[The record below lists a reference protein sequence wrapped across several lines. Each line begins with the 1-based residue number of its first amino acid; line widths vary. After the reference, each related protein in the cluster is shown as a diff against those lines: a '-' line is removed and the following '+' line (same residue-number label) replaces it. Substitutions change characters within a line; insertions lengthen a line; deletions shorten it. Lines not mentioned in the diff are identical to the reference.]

1 MKILA
6 IETSCD
12 ETAAS
17 VVVDGKKV
25 LSNVILSQMD
35 IHAAF
40 GGVVPE
46 VASRHHVV
54 SIHQVM
60 EEALMKA
67 NVTASD
73 IDVVA
78 VTKGPGL
85 VGALMVGINAAKT
98 FSYIHQIPLLGV
110 DHLRGHI
117 HAISLTT
124 TMKFPLLAL
133 IVSGGHTEL
142 VLMSSPTDYTL
153 LGATKDDAV
162 GEAYDKVARVLGLGY
177 PGGPVVD
184 QYARQ
189 GSPSYD
195 LPIPM
200 KDDDTFD
207 FSFSGLK
214 SAVINLIHNAN
225 QKQEPIRVADMCAS
239 FQHVVTEVLINQTL
253 RAARLYEVAQIAV
266 VGGVSA
272 NRELRQKIMSFS
284 HEFEIVLPA
293 FEYCTDNAAMIG
305 AAAYAAIQD
314 EPVFDTIELDATVFS
329 DIAR

>member
-17 VVVDGKKV
+17 VVVDGTHV

-60 EEALMKA
+60 EEALQQAK
-67 NVTASD
+67 VTPSE

-85 VGALMVGINAAKT
+85 IGALMVGINAAKT
-98 FSYIHQIPLLGV
+98 FSYVHQIPLLGV

-142 VLMSSPTDYTL
+142 VLMSSAHDYVL

-184 QYARQ
+184 QQAQQ
-189 GSPSYD
+189 GSPTYD

-200 KDDDTFD
+200 KDDDSFD

-214 SAVINLIHNAN
+214 SAVINIIHNAN
-225 QKQEPIRVADMCAS
+225 QKQEPVRVADMCAS
-239 FQHVVTEVLINQTL
+239 FQDVVTGVLVDQTL
-253 RAARLYEVAQIAV
+253 RAARVYNVAQIAI

-272 NRELRQKIMSFS
+272 NRELRRKIMDHN
-284 HEFEIVLPA
+284 HEFEIVVPA
-293 FEYCTDNAAMIG
+293 FEFCTDNAAMIG
-305 AAAYAAIQD
+305 AAAYAAVQANAA
-314 EPVFDTIELDATVFS
+314 FDTIELDATVFS
-329 DIAR
+329 DISR

>member
-35 IHAAF
+35 IHASF

-117 HAISLTT
+117 HTISLTT

-200 KDDDTFD
+200 KDNDAFD

-253 RAARLYEVAQIAV
+253 RAARIYDVVQIAV

-272 NRELRQKIMSFS
+272 NRELRKKIMSYN
-284 HEFEIVLPA
+284 HEFEIVVPA

-329 DIAR
+329 DISR

>member
-6 IETSCD
+6 VETSCD

-17 VVVDGKKV
+17 VVVDGKTV

-60 EEALMKA
+60 DEALANA
-67 NVTASD
+67 NVTASE

-78 VTKGPGL
+78 VTMGPGL
-85 VGALMVGINAAKT
+85 IGALMVGINAAKT
-98 FSYIHQIPLLGV
+98 FSYIHHIPLLGV

-142 VLMSSPTDYTL
+142 VLMSSSTEYVL

-184 QYARQ
+184 QYAEQ
-189 GSPSYD
+189 GQPTYE

-200 KDDDTFD
+200 KEDDSFD

-225 QKQEPIRVADMCAS
+225 QKQEPVRVADMCAS
-239 FQHVVTEVLINQTL
+239 FQHVVTEVLVNQTL
-253 RAARLYEVAQIAV
+253 KAARQYHVVQIAV

-272 NRELRQKIMSFS
+272 NRELRKKIMAHH
-284 HEFEIVLPA
+284 HEFEIVVPA
-293 FEYCTDNAAMIG
+293 FEFCTDNAAMIG
-305 AAAYAAIQD
+305 AAAYASLQAKA
-314 EPVFDTIELDATVFS
+314 EFDTIELDATVFS
-329 DIAR
+329 DITR

>member
-200 KDDDTFD
+200 KDNDAFD

-272 NRELRQKIMSFS
+272 NRELRKKIMSYI
-284 HEFEIVLPA
+284 HEFEIVVPA

-305 AAAYAAIQD
+305 AAAYASIQD
-314 EPVFDTIELDATVFS
+314 EPIFDTIELDATVFS
-329 DIAR
+329 DITR

>member
-17 VVVDGKKV
+17 VVVDGKTV

-60 EEALMKA
+60 EEALTKA

-124 TMKFPLLAL
+124 TMKCPL
-133 IVSGGHTEL
+133 
-142 VLMSSPTDYTL
+142 
-153 LGATKDDAV
+153 
-162 GEAYDKVARVLGLGY
+162 
-177 PGGPVVD
+177 
-184 QYARQ
+184 
-189 GSPSYD
+189 
-195 LPIPM
+195 
-200 KDDDTFD
+200 
-207 FSFSGLK
+207 
-214 SAVINLIHNAN
+214 
-225 QKQEPIRVADMCAS
+225 
-239 FQHVVTEVLINQTL
+239 
-253 RAARLYEVAQIAV
+253 
-266 VGGVSA
+266 
-272 NRELRQKIMSFS
+272 
-284 HEFEIVLPA
+284 
-293 FEYCTDNAAMIG
+293 
-305 AAAYAAIQD
+305 
-314 EPVFDTIELDATVFS
+314 
-329 DIAR
+329 

>member
-17 VVVDGKKV
+17 VVVDGKTV

-60 EEALMKA
+60 EEALARA

-85 VGALMVGINAAKT
+85 VGSLMVGINAAKT

-124 TMKFPLLAL
+124 TMKFPLLVL

-142 VLMSSPTDYTL
+142 VLMSSKSDYEL

-184 QYARQ
+184 QHAVQ
-189 GSPSYD
+189 GKRTYD
-195 LPIPM
+195 LPTPM
-200 KDDDTFD
+200 KDDDSFD

-214 SAVINLIHNAN
+214 SAVINVIHNAN
-225 QKQEPIRVADMCAS
+225 QKKEPIRVADMCAS
-239 FQHVVTEVLINQTL
+239 FQHVVTEVLVNQTL
-253 RAARLYEVAQIAV
+253 KAARAYDVAQIAV

-272 NRELRQKIMSFS
+272 NRELREKILSYN
-284 HEFEIVLPA
+284 HEFDIVVPA

-305 AAAYAAIQD
+305 AAAHAAIQD

-329 DIAR
+329 DITR

>member
-35 IHAAF
+35 IHASF

-117 HAISLTT
+117 YAISLTT

-162 GEAYDKVARVLGLGY
+162 GEAYDKIARVLGLGY

-200 KDDDTFD
+200 KDNDAFD

-253 RAARLYEVAQIAV
+253 RAARIYDVVQIAV

-272 NRELRQKIMSFS
+272 NRELRKKIMSYI
-284 HEFEIVLPA
+284 HEFEIVVPA

-329 DIAR
+329 DISR

>member
-17 VVVDGKKV
+17 VVVDGKTV

-60 EEALMKA
+60 EEALARA

-124 TMKFPLLAL
+124 TMKFPLLVL

-142 VLMSSPTDYTL
+142 VLMSSKSDYEL

-184 QYARQ
+184 QHAVQ
-189 GSPSYD
+189 GKLTYD
-195 LPIPM
+195 LPTPM
-200 KDDDTFD
+200 KDDDSFD

-214 SAVINLIHNAN
+214 SAVINVIHNAN
-225 QKQEPIRVADMCAS
+225 QKKEPIRVADMCAS
-239 FQHVVTEVLINQTL
+239 FQHVVTEVLVNQTL
-253 RAARLYEVAQIAV
+253 KAARAYDVAQIAV

-272 NRELRQKIMSFS
+272 NRELREKILSYN
-284 HEFEIVLPA
+284 HEFDIVVPA

-305 AAAYAAIQD
+305 AAAHAAIQD

-329 DIAR
+329 DITR

>member
-17 VVVDGKKV
+17 VVVDGKTV

-60 EEALMKA
+60 EEALTKA
-67 NVTASD
+67 NVTVSD

-142 VLMSSPTDYTL
+142 VLMTSTTDYSL

-184 QYARQ
+184 EYALQ
-189 GSPSYD
+189 GSCTYD

-239 FQHVVTEVLINQTL
+239 FQHVVTEVLVNQTL
-253 RAARLYEVAQIAV
+253 KAARMYNVAQIAV

-272 NRELRQKIMSFS
+272 NRELRQKIMSYN
-284 HEFEIVLPA
+284 HEFEIVVPA
-293 FEYCTDNAAMIG
+293 FQYCTDNAAMIG

-329 DIAR
+329 DITR

>member
-17 VVVDGKKV
+17 VVENGTNV

-60 EEALMKA
+60 EEALQQAKLR
-67 NVTASD
+67 ASD

-85 VGALMVGINAAKT
+85 IGALMVGINAAKT
-98 FSYIHQIPLLGV
+98 FSYVHQIPLVGV

-142 VLMSSPTDYTL
+142 VLMSSAHDYVL

-184 QYARQ
+184 QLAQEGMPTYQ
-189 GSPSYD
+189 

-200 KDDDTFD
+200 KEDDSYD

-239 FQHVVTEVLINQTL
+239 FQEVVIKVLVDQTIK
-253 RAARLYEVAQIAV
+253 AARTYNVTQIAV

-272 NRELRQKIMSFS
+272 NRGLRQKIMEYN

-293 FEYCTDNAAMIG
+293 FEFCTDNAAMIG
-305 AAAYAAIQD
+305 AAAHAAIQAN
-314 EPVFDTIELDATVFS
+314 EAFDTIELDATVFS
-329 DIAR
+329 DISR

>member
-17 VVVDGKKV
+17 VVENGTNV

-60 EEALMKA
+60 EEALQQAKLR
-67 NVTASD
+67 ASD

-85 VGALMVGINAAKT
+85 IGALMVGINAAKT
-98 FSYIHQIPLLGV
+98 FSYVHQIPLVGV

-142 VLMSSPTDYTL
+142 VLMSSAHDYVL

-184 QYARQ
+184 QLAQEGMPTYQ
-189 GSPSYD
+189 

-200 KDDDTFD
+200 KEDDSYD

-214 SAVINLIHNAN
+214 SAVINLIHNAY

-239 FQHVVTEVLINQTL
+239 FQEVVIKVLVDQTIK
-253 RAARLYEVAQIAV
+253 AARTYNVTQIAV

-272 NRELRQKIMSFS
+272 NRGLRQKIMEYN

-293 FEYCTDNAAMIG
+293 FEFCTDNAAMIG
-305 AAAYAAIQD
+305 AAAHAAIQAN
-314 EPVFDTIELDATVFS
+314 EAFDTIELDATVFS
-329 DIAR
+329 DISR

>member
-17 VVVDGKKV
+17 VVVDGKTV

-60 EEALMKA
+60 EEALARA

-124 TMKFPLLAL
+124 TMKFPLLVL

-142 VLMSSPTDYTL
+142 VLMSSKSDYEL

-184 QYARQ
+184 QHAIQ
-189 GSPSYD
+189 GKRTYD
-195 LPIPM
+195 LPTPM
-200 KDDDTFD
+200 KDDDSFD

-214 SAVINLIHNAN
+214 SAVINVIHNAN
-225 QKQEPIRVADMCAS
+225 QKKEPIRVADMCAS
-239 FQHVVTEVLINQTL
+239 FQHVVTEVLVNQTL
-253 RAARLYEVAQIAV
+253 KAARAYDVAQIAV

-272 NRELRQKIMSFS
+272 NRELREKILSYN
-284 HEFEIVLPA
+284 HEFDIVVPA

-305 AAAYAAIQD
+305 AAAHAAIQD

-329 DIAR
+329 DITR